1 MRESR
6 VVIVEDNPADVLFV
20 REALKQQGIAASLE
34 HWVNG
39 ADARDALNR
48 MREAPDLILLDIN
61 LPRVSGFELLRIVR
75 NHAVLTNVP
84 VAIITSSLAAA
95 DKTTGEELGADA
107 YIVKPS
113 DYEEFMTGVGG
124 EIARLLQR
132 PIAADGPAQTLQ
144 GRGRCSRRSPS
155 ADG

>member
-1 MRESR
+1 MKESR

-20 REALKQQGIAASLE
+20 REALKQQGIAVSLE

-61 LPRVSGFELLRIVR
+61 LPRVSGFELLKMVR
-75 NHAVLTNVP
+75 NHAVLMNVP

-95 DKTTGEELGADA
+95 DQTTGEELGADA

-113 DYEEFMTGVGG
+113 DYEEF
-124 EIARLLQR
+124 
-132 PIAADGPAQTLQ
+132 
-144 GRGRCSRRSPS
+144 
-155 ADG
+155 